1 MKITADIKIETLAE
15 IIVGLS
21 DRARIR
27 LMHLL
32 EVSEDRELINRK
44 SEIENGQV
52 KPIARKDVFGL

>member
-15 IIVGLS
+15 IIAGLS

-32 EVSEDRELINRK
+32 EVSDDKELINRK
-44 SEIENGQV
+44 REIENGQV
-52 KPIARKDVFGL
+52 KPISHKDVFGL